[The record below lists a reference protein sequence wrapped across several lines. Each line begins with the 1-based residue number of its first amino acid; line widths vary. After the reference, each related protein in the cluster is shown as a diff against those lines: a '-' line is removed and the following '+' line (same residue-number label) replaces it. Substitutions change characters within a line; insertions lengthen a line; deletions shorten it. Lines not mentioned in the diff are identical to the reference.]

1 MAALK
6 PADHGLTT
14 RLFSS
19 PVPLYSAA
27 VLFRLVLVVY
37 GLWQDANSPL
47 KYTDIDYLVFTDATR
62 FVSQGHPAGPYAR
75 ETYRYTP
82 LLSWALIPT
91 TWTAPANPIWVNVAC
106 FSFGK
111 LLFALA
117 DVVAGALLV
126 RVLTT
131 KGRGMPA
138 MDAPT
143 ARKFAAIWLLNPM
156 VATISTRGSS
166 EGLLAVLVL
175 ALLWAVLSRRVVL
188 AGLLL
193 GLAVHFKIY
202 PFIYAP
208 AIVWWMDDD
217 RMSPAPAARQSS
229 APGALTSFLT
239 VPRLKLALVSLGA
252 FMALNWAMYASYG
265 SPFLVHTYLYHVTR
279 IDHRHNFSPYN
290 IPLYLASASPD
301 DVSRGVRVESVAFL
315 PQLLLSCVL
324 IPLIMAKKDLPTTM
338 LAQTWAF
345 VAFNKVCTSQVREKR
360 PPPFSFCFAFY
371 NSTHVLAFD
380 RTSEPQKLTKCWVQ
394 IPWAVF
400 SLVPHLSPA
409 LSSTLF
415 FPAQR
420 QTGNSR
426 LATLGLDASSVAAAG
441 LRVGIPWGKHF
452 CTRAVVIKP
461 GFLPCKLLDSG
472 GHRGRCSV
480 ARTMGVAW
488 RHRTMYAQSF
498 CLLADGLLTG
508 KTDRW
513 AHGRKG

>member
-1 MAALK
+1 MAPLK
-6 PADHGLTT
+6 PADQGRGPTKSQGLTSA
-14 RLFSS
+14 LFSS
-19 PVPLYSAA
+19 PVPLYTTA
-27 VLFRLVLVVY
+27 VLFRVVLLVY

-91 TWTAPANPIWVNVAC
+91 TWTARGNPGWVNVFW

-117 DVVAGALLV
+117 DVVAGALV
-126 RVLTT
+126 VSVLTM
-131 KGRGMPA
+131 KGQGMPA

-175 ALLWAVLSRRVVL
+175 ALLWAVLSRRVAI
-188 AGLLL
+188 AGVLL
-193 GLAVHFKIY
+193 GLGVHFKIY

-217 RMSPAPAARQSS
+217 RMSPSRPAAQSS
-229 APGALTSFLT
+229 AVGAVAAFLT
-239 VPRLKLALVSLGA
+239 MPRLKLALVSLAA
-252 FMALNWAMYASYG
+252 FMALNLTMYASYG

-290 IPLYLASASPD
+290 IPLYLASASSE
-301 DVSRGVRVESVAFL
+301 DVSRGIRVESVAFL
-315 PQLLLSCVL
+315 PQMLLSCVL

-345 VAFNKVCTSQVREKR
+345 VAFNKVCTSQVRNSLA
-360 PPPFSFCFAFY
+360 PPPLAPG
-371 NSTHVLAFD
+371 NSPYDLAFV
-380 RTSEPQKLTKCWVQ
+380 RS
-394 IPWAVF
+394 
-400 SLVPHLSPA
+400 SGPH
-409 LSSTLF
+409 
-415 FPAQR
+415 
-420 QTGNSR
+420 
-426 LATLGLDASSVAAAG
+426 
-441 LRVGIPWGKHF
+441 H
-452 CTRAVVIKP
+452 
-461 GFLPCKLLDSG
+461 
-472 GHRGRCSV
+472 
-480 ARTMGVAW
+480 
-488 RHRTMYAQSF
+488 
-498 CLLADGLLTG
+498 
-508 KTDRW
+508 
-513 AHGRKG
+513 

>member
-1 MAALK
+1 MAPLK
-6 PADHGLTT
+6 PADHGLKS

-19 PVPLYSAA
+19 PVPLYSTA

-62 FVSQGHPAGPYAR
+62 FVAQGHPAGPYAR

-91 TWTAPANPIWVNVAC
+91 TWTAPASPIWVNVAC

-117 DVVAGALLV
+117 DVVAGALVV
-126 RVLTT
+126 RVLTIR
-131 KGRGMPA
+131 GRGMPA

-217 RMSPAPAARQSS
+217 RMSPTPATHQSS
-229 APGALTSFLT
+229 PLGALASFLT
-239 VPRLKLALVSLGA
+239 LPRLKLALVSLAA
-252 FMALNWAMYASYG
+252 FMALNWTMYASYG

-301 DVSRGVRVESVAFL
+301 DVSRGVRVESLAFL

-345 VAFNKVCTSQVREKR
+345 VAFNKVCTSQ
-360 PPPFSFCFAFY
+360 
-371 NSTHVLAFD
+371 
-380 RTSEPQKLTKCWVQ
+380 
-394 IPWAVF
+394 
-400 SLVPHLSPA
+400 SLE
-409 LSSTLF
+409 
-415 FPAQR
+415 
-420 QTGNSR
+420 N
-426 LATLGLDASSVAAAG
+426 
-441 LRVGIPWGKHF
+441 
-452 CTRAVVIKP
+452 
-461 GFLPCKLLDSG
+461 
-472 GHRGRCSV
+472 
-480 ARTMGVAW
+480 
-488 RHRTMYAQSF
+488 
-498 CLLADGLLTG
+498 
-508 KTDRW
+508 
-513 AHGRKG
+513 

>member
-1 MAALK
+1 MAPLR
-6 PADHGLTT
+6 PADQGRGPSKSPGLTT
-14 RLFSS
+14 TLFSS
-19 PVPLYSAA
+19 PVPLYCTA
-27 VLFRLVLVVY
+27 VLFRLVLLVY

-91 TWTAPANPIWVNVAC
+91 TWTAPGTPRWVNVAW

-117 DVVAGALLV
+117 DVVAGALVV
-126 RVLTT
+126 RVLTI
-131 KGRGMPA
+131 KGRGVPA

-175 ALLWAVLSRRVVL
+175 ALLWAVLSRRVAL
-188 AGLLL
+188 AGVLL

-208 AIVWWMDDD
+208 AIVWWMDHD
-217 RMSPAPAARQSS
+217 RMSPTPATQSS
-229 APGALTSFLT
+229 ALGPVAAFLT
-239 VPRLKLALVSLGA
+239 VPRLKLALVSFGT
-252 FMALNWAMYASYG
+252 FMGLNWTMYASYG
-265 SPFLVHTYLYHVTR
+265 SLFLVHTYLYHVTR

-345 VAFNKVCTSQVREKR
+345 VAFNKVCTSQY
-360 PPPFSFCFAFY
+360 FLWY
-371 NSTHVLAFD
+371 
-380 RTSEPQKLTKCWVQ
+380 
-394 IPWAVF
+394 
-400 SLVPHLSPA
+400 LV
-409 LSSTLF
+409 
-415 FPAQR
+415 
-420 QTGNSR
+420 
-426 LATLGLDASSVAAAG
+426 
-441 LRVGIPWGKHF
+441 
-452 CTRAVVIKP
+452 
-461 GFLPCKLLDSG
+461 FLPLYLPRSSFLRNAKLGIAALLLWVLTQAAWLQQGYELEFLGESTFVPGLWSSSLGFFLANCWILGVIVGDIG
-472 GHRGRCSV
+472 GPMAEKTETAHV
-480 ARTMGVAW
+480 AEKLCPHKSKW
-488 RHRTMYAQSF
+488 SSF
-498 CLLADGLLTG
+498 GASEQH
-508 KTDRW
+508 
-513 AHGRKG
+513 APVYMQ

>member
-1 MAALK
+1 ML
-6 PADHGLTT
+6 
-14 RLFSS
+14 SS
-19 PVPLYSAA
+19 PAPLYTAA
-27 VLFRLVLVVY
+27 VVLRVVLLVY

-91 TWTAPANPIWVNVAC
+91 TWTAPWGPYWVSVAC

-117 DVVAGALLV
+117 DVVAGALV
-126 RVLTT
+126 VSVLTI

-175 ALLWAVLSRRVVL
+175 ALLWAVLSRRVAL
-188 AGLLL
+188 AGVLL
-193 GLAVHFKIY
+193 GLGVHFKIY

-208 AIVWWMDDD
+208 AIVWWMDHD
-217 RMSPAPAARQSS
+217 RMSSTPPPAPSS
-229 APGALTSFLT
+229 AVGALAAFLT
-239 VPRLKLALVSLGA
+239 APRLKFAIVSLGA
-252 FMALNWAMYASYG
+252 FMALNLTMYASYG
-265 SPFLVHTYLYHVTR
+265 APFLVHTYLYHVTR

-290 IPLYLASASPD
+290 IPLYVASASPE
-301 DVSRGVRVESVAFL
+301 DVSRGARVESVAFL

-345 VAFNKVCTSQVREKR
+345 VAFNKVCTSQVRKSLPSPASQPTSWLSFALQILSTAKR
-360 PPPFSFCFAFY
+360 TQA
-371 NSTHVLAFD
+371 D
-380 RTSEPQKLTKCWVQ
+380 RV
-394 IPWAVF
+394 AVF
-400 SLVPHLSPA
+400 SLVSHFPST

-415 FPAQR
+415 FPAKR
-420 QTGNSR
+420 QTRNSC
-426 LATLGLDASSVAAAG
+426 LVALGLDASSVAAAG
-441 LRVGIPWGKHF
+441 LRVGIPW
-452 CTRAVVIKP
+452 
-461 GFLPCKLLDSG
+461 
-472 GHRGRCSV
+472 
-480 ARTMGVAW
+480 
-488 RHRTMYAQSF
+488 
-498 CLLADGLLTG
+498 
-508 KTDRW
+508 
-513 AHGRKG
+513 

>member
-1 MAALK
+1 MAPLK
-6 PADHGLTT
+6 PADHGLKS

-19 PVPLYSAA
+19 PVPLYSTA

-62 FVSQGHPAGPYAR
+62 FVAQGHPAGPYAR

-91 TWTAPANPIWVNVAC
+91 TWTAPASPIWVNVAC

-117 DVVAGALLV
+117 DVVAGALVV
-126 RVLTT
+126 RVLTIR
-131 KGRGMPA
+131 GRGMPA

-217 RMSPAPAARQSS
+217 RMSPTPTPATHQSS
-229 APGALTSFLT
+229 PLGALASFLT
-239 VPRLKLALVSLGA
+239 LPRLKLALVSLAA
-252 FMALNWAMYASYG
+252 FMALNWTMYASYG

-301 DVSRGVRVESVAFL
+301 DVSRGVRVESLAFL

-345 VAFNKVCTSQVREKR
+345 VAFNKVCTSQYFLWYLVFLPLYLPRS
-360 PPPFSFCFAFY
+360 SFLRNAKLGIAALLLWVLTQAAWLQQGYELEFLGE
-371 NSTHVLAFD
+371 STFVPGLWSSSLGFFLAN
-380 RTSEPQKLTKCWVQ
+380 CW
-394 IPWAVF
+394 I
-400 SLVPHLSPA
+400 
-409 LSSTLF
+409 
-415 FPAQR
+415 
-420 QTGNSR
+420 
-426 LATLGLDASSVAAAG
+426 LGVIVDDVSVA
-441 LRVGIPWGKHF
+441 
-452 CTRAVVIKP
+452 
-461 GFLPCKLLDSG
+461 
-472 GHRGRCSV
+472 
-480 ARTMGVAW
+480 
-488 RHRTMYAQSF
+488 
-498 CLLADGLLTG
+498 
-508 KTDRW
+508 
-513 AHGRKG
+513 